1 MNVQTASS
9 IAKRAAI
16 RGIGA
21 AVLLFVALEG
31 LILAGKTAKIDTG
44 EALVIAAASGAVY
57 AGLWSIFA
65 LATARMLKKIE
76 NAAKGEKP

>member
-1 MNVQTASS
+1 MNVKRATA

-31 LILAGKTAKIDTG
+31 LILAGKTTKIDAG
-44 EALVIAAASGAVY
+44 EALVIAAMSGAVY
-57 AGLWSIFA
+57 AALWSIFA
-65 LATARMLKKIE
+65 IASARMLTKIE
-76 NAAKGEKP
+76 NAAKGDKP

>member
-1 MNVQTASS
+1 MNAQSASS

-21 AVLLFVALEG
+21 AVLLFASLEG
-31 LILAGKTAKIDTG
+31 LILLGKTTKIDAG
-44 EALVIAAASGAVY
+44 EALVIAGASGAVY
-57 AGLWSIFA
+57 AALWSIFA
-65 LATARMLKKIE
+65 LATARVLKKIE